1 MEGGFCAGY
10 EGGVADFVEEVGWG
24 GGVFCFVVHMR
35 GSRAMNLEANHQKRT
50 GYDQVCTLFA
60 PRDSKHHLE
69 RQTR

>member
-1 MEGGFCAGY
+1 MGR
-10 EGGVADFVEEVGWG
+10 
-24 GGVFCFVVHMR
+24 VFCFVVHMR